1 MTYDLPFE
9 KPLAELEIRIEK
21 LKRKEERLSDQE
33 WAQLQQ
39 LEQELQQKTREIYS
53 NLTPWQTV
61 LVARHQNRPHTV
73 DYLKMLCADFTEL
86 HGDRLGADDTAIIGG
101 PATLDGT
108 SIMLIGQEKGR
119 GIADQ
124 RLRHAGQPHP
134 KGYRKAH
141 RLLEQAEKF
150 HLPVV
155 CFIDTPGA
163 SIALED
169 EERGQASAIAHNL
182 YLMSQLR
189 VPTIGVILGEGGSG
203 GALGIAV
210 VDRLLMMEYSYYTV
224 ASPESAATIMWRDGK
239 FAAQAA
245 EAMQITAQQLK
256 ARGLIDDIIAE
267 PPGGAHRQYQQAAEL
282 LKTSLLRR
290 LQALRQ
296 LAPDELL
303 EQRYRKLRAIGPYGF
318 ANVLPS

>member
-1 MTYDLPFE
+1 MAYDLPFE
-9 KPLAELEIRIEK
+9 KPLAELEKRIEK
-21 LKRKEERLSDQE
+21 LKRKEERLSDEEQV
-33 WAQLQQ
+33 QLQQ
-39 LEQELQQKTREIYS
+39 LEQELQQETREIYS

-61 LVARHQNRPHTV
+61 LVARHQNRPHTI
-73 DYLKMLCADFTEL
+73 DYLKMLCDDLTEL
-86 HGDRLGADDTAIIGG
+86 HGDRLMADDTTIIGG
-101 PATLDGT
+101 PATLDST
-108 SIMLIGQEKGR
+108 PVMFIGQEKGR

-124 RLRHAGQPHP
+124 RFRNAGQAHP
-134 KGYRKAH
+134 EGYRKAH

-150 HLPVV
+150 HFPVV
-155 CFIDTPGA
+155 CLIDTPGA

-189 VPTIGVILGEGGSG
+189 VPTIGVIIGEGGSG
-203 GALGIAV
+203 GAPGIGV

-224 ASPESAATIMWRDGK
+224 ASPEAAATIMWRDGK

-256 ARGLIDDIIAE
+256 TRGLIDDIIAE

-282 LKTSLLRR
+282 VKTSLLRH

-296 LAPDELL
+296 LTPDELL
-303 EQRYRKLRAIGPYGF
+303 EQRYQKLRAIGPYSRVS
-318 ANVLPS
+318 AV

>member
-9 KPLAELEIRIEK
+9 KPLAELEKRIEK
-21 LKRKEERLSDQE
+21 LKRKEERLSDE
-33 WAQLQQ
+33 ERVQLQQ
-39 LEQELQQKTREIYS
+39 LEQELQQKMCAIYS

-61 LVARHQNRPHTV
+61 LVARHQNRPHTI

-86 HGDRLGADDTAIIGG
+86 HGDRLMADDTTIIGG

-108 SIMLIGQEKGR
+108 PVMFIGQEKGR
-119 GIADQ
+119 GITDQ
-124 RLRHAGQPHP
+124 RFRNAGQAHP
-134 KGYRKAH
+134 AGYRKAH

-155 CFIDTPGA
+155 CLIDTPGA

-182 YLMSQLR
+182 YLMAQLR
-189 VPTIGVILGEGGSG
+189 VPTIGIIIGEGSSG
-203 GALGIAV
+203 GAPGIGV
-210 VDRLLMMEYSYYTV
+210 VDRLLMLEYSYYTV
-224 ASPESAATIMWRDGK
+224 ASPEAAATIMWRDGK

-256 ARGLIDDIIAE
+256 ARGLVDDIIAE

-282 LKTSLLRR
+282 VKASLLHH
-290 LQALRQ
+290 LQALKQ

-303 EQRYRKLRAIGPYGF
+303 EQRYQKRRAIGPYSKVS
-318 ANVLPS
+318 AV